1 MIGQAAPAIRT
12 VAPAD
17 LKSWFMEVAPILANF
32 SDFMGGRDNCP
43 FQLTS
48 CTQNKNIIPR

>member
-43 FQLTS
+43 FQLTC